1 MKNTY
6 LLIALF
12 FFAFYK
18 TNAQVIDF
26 KNDAYWLSYGF
37 GMAMSNGYTDDI
49 SVVLSLNHT
58 RENTSIKTRF
68 LLVTEFDI
76 FSSSNESIVN
86 LGVLYGKI
94 SSKKFLQTSYSYGL
108 GITTI
113 SERGDLI
120 SNGYGWLSS
129 GEYEMKTATT
139 LSIPLEVLIDFKPI
153 KFVAIGLTAFADV
166 NIKRSVYG
174 ITAILSL
181 GKLR

>member
-26 KNDAYWLSYGF
+26 KNDNYWLSYGF

-108 GITTI
+108 GIN
-113 SERGDLI
+113 R
-120 SNGYGWLSS
+120 
-129 GEYEMKTATT
+129 
-139 LSIPLEVLIDFKPI
+139 F
-153 KFVAIGLTAFADV
+153 
-166 NIKRSVYG
+166 
-174 ITAILSL
+174 
-181 GKLR
+181 